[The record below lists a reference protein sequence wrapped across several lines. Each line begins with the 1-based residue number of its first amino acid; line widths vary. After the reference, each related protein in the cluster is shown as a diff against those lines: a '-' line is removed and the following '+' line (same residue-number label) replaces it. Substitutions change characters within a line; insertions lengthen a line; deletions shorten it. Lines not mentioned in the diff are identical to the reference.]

1 MIKQHGQALIES
13 IAVIVLLALLM
24 SLLKDV
30 IHPTNIAQQQRID
43 ESRKLIWRVAS
54 HVQLQHTDEYAFAR
68 RARTVL
74 APLTQLTELDLSNEN
89 LRQLKADDNYVAMAR
104 ITDAWQPRQSKDLS
118 QRPQFLTP
126 LAKLNELGMPQLQR
140 LLSWLHF
147 TEEFAPEQLR
157 WGYVDVDATP
167 AEITCTR
174 QQGCR

>member
-1 MIKQHGQALIES
+1 MIKHHGQALIES

-30 IHPTNIAQQQRID
+30 IHPTNITQQQRID
-43 ESRKLIWRVAS
+43 ASRKLIWRAAS
-54 HVQLQHTDEYAFAR
+54 HVQFQQSDDYAFAQ
-68 RARTVL
+68 RAQTVL

-89 LRQLKADDNYVAMAR
+89 LRQLRADDNYVAMAR
-104 ITDAWQPRQSKDLS
+104 ITDAWQPRQVADLS

-140 LLSWLHF
+140 LLGWLHF

-157 WGYVDVDATP
+157 WGYVNVDATP
-167 AEITCTR
+167 AEVNCGR
-174 QQGCR
+174 KQGCR